1 VPVTDARSSGQV
13 KAWGKRP
20 ARAARKFPP
29 LTWRSALRELLILL
43 KEFRNPLAI
52 FLVAVVGCGVLY
64 HFMAQKAGEPLSSL
78 PEAVYLMLTLA
89 FLQPSGS
96 FPHDPLLQI
105 FYFLLPVIGVITLA
119 QGLAE
124 FGVMLFN
131 RRARSREWEM
141 AVASTYSKHTIL
153 VGLGHLGYRVVE
165 QLHAMQE
172 NVVVIEITPS
182 AQMISAVQ
190 AMKIPI
196 IQDDAT
202 RPATLEAAGVKKAK
216 TIILATQNDALNLQI
231 AVKARS
237 YNKDIQVVIRIF
249 DEDFAQSLKQQF
261 GFSALSATGMA
272 APVFA
277 AAAAGADVTNPIS
290 VEGQQLCLARLTI
303 PEHSG
308 LAGKSVGFVED
319 NYHLNI
325 ILIRHDHQSEMH
337 PTDSTCINAG
347 DTLAVLSGPEALNS
361 LLHENE
367 AA

>member
-1 VPVTDARSSGQV
+1 MARRPQRLLRSQNWRM
-13 KAWGKRP
+13 AW
-20 ARAARKFPP
+20 
-29 LTWRSALRELLILL
+29 RETLILL
-43 KEFRNPLAI
+43 KEFQRPVLI
-52 FLVAVVGCGVLY
+52 FLIAILGLGILY
-64 HFMAQKAGEPLSSL
+64 HYMARQAGEPLNSL

-96 FPHDPLLQI
+96 FPHNPILQI

-131 RRARSREWEM
+131 RRARSKEWEM
-141 AVASTYSKHTIL
+141 AVASTYHQHTIL
-153 VGLGHLGYRVVE
+153 VGLGHLGYRVVQ

-172 NVVVIEITPS
+172 NVVVIESKPS

-190 AMKIPI
+190 EMRIPV

-202 RPATLEAAGVKKAK
+202 HPATLEAAGIRRAR
-216 TIILATQNDALNLQI
+216 TIILATQNDSLNLQI

-249 DEDFAQSLKQQF
+249 DEDFAESLKEQF
-261 GFSALSATGMA
+261 GFTALSATGMA

-290 VEGQQLCLARLTI
+290 VEGQQLSLARLTI
-303 PEHSG
+303 SANSG
-308 LAGKSVGFVED
+308 LAGKTIGNVED
-319 NYHLNI
+319 TYHLNV
-325 ILIRHDHQSEMH
+325 ILIRHDHNSEMH
-337 PTDSTCINAG
+337 PTDSLLVNAG
-347 DTLAVLSGPEALNS
+347 DTLAVLGGPEALNH
-361 LLHENE
+361 LLHDNE
-367 AA
+367 